1 MANLTFRVNSKDV
14 EKVIRNTIEYTD
26 GFLDEFKRQ
35 EPTIL
40 RDVMEASIDI
50 FYEDLDQ
57 MATSSPNRF
66 HHLYEWDQVGQP
78 SARLVELD
86 AQLKSK
92 VGNIRAFF
100 LESFSL
106 PTNRADSF
114 GIAPETYEPFSF
126 KAEVMEN
133 GSGVIVQPKNFS
145 KVKFAIGQNMYYSE
159 RPIFISNPGG
169 NDVQGSFTAFFKM
182 FFSKKYF
189 VDKVLYSDLNFQKYF
204 SRPVPYEKN
213 YRRAVKGNSAKAQGR
228 AAAQEWVLKAGYTMR
243 TTPSGRTQF
252 RGPSGK
258 VVSKDKATKK
268 R

>member
-26 GFLDEFKRQ
+26 GFLEEFKRQ

-66 HHLYEWDQVGQP
+66 HHLYEWDQVGEP

-106 PTNRADSF
+106 PTNRPDSF

-133 GSGVIVQPKNFS
+133 GSGVIIQPKNFS
-145 KVKFAIGQNMYYSE
+145 KLKFAIGENMYYSE
-159 RPIFISNPGG
+159 NPIFVSNPGG

-189 VDKVLYSDLNFQKYF
+189 VNKVLYSDLNFQKYF
-204 SRPVPYEKN
+204 SKPVTYEKN
-213 YRRAVKGNSAKAQGR
+213 YKRAAKGNNARAQGR

-252 RGPSGK
+252 RGPDGR
-258 VVSKDKATKK
+258 VVSKNKATKK

>member
-1 MANLTFRVNSKDV
+1 MANLKFRVNSKDV
-14 EKVIRNTIEYTD
+14 EKVIRNTIDYTD
-26 GFLDEFKRQ
+26 GFLEEFKRQ
-35 EPTIL
+35 ESTIL

-66 HHLYEWDQVGQP
+66 HHLYEWDQVGEP

-106 PTNRADSF
+106 PTNRSDSF

-133 GSGVIVQPKNFS
+133 GSGVIIQPKNFS
-145 KVKFAIGQNMYYSE
+145 KLKFSIGENMYYSE
-159 RPIFISNPGG
+159 KSIFVSNPGG

-182 FFSKKYF
+182 FFSKNYF
-189 VDKVLYSDLNFQKYF
+189 VNKVLYSDLNFQKYF
-204 SRPVPYEKN
+204 SRPVTYEKN
-213 YRRAVKGNSAKAQGR
+213 YKRAAKGSNARAQGR